1 MKEIKK
7 LKYVQG
13 QYKQYQDKIITG
25 QFNEYCNFNGAIYYK
40 EIETDIYKGYIYVEV
55 GYSYVYN
62 KYFLQ
67 DAYLD
72 LKGNGIFLLEQ
83 KHFPRKY
90 RINSDGNTLYF
101 TTVNEAIPLM
111 QKAIEYLEN
120 YLNSNWL
127 EQKPVIKNDILN
139 SKYNHYVFEYNGNK
153 YAQIVNSD
161 IAKLFIKDKNSFIEG
176 NELYRIENT

>member
-7 LKYVQG
+7 LKYVITFI
-13 QYKQYQDKIITG
+13 YISFNFFIINCTVKVTI
-25 QFNEYCNFNGAIYYK
+25 FIKLTCYNFVLILF
-40 EIETDIYKGYIYVEV
+40 ILSLHIVEV

-101 TTVNEAIPLM
+101 NTVNEAIPLM

-176 NELYRIENT
+176 NELYRIENA